1 MSQNIEYKITLDT
14 VDFLKQQKFALESFE
29 KNVDKHA
36 NKLGIKSSVVDKSGI
51 QQEAKAV
58 RTLSDGLGEL
68 VKTYAGVATA
78 RKVIGSGMRMES
90 ALAQMR
96 GGLHGRTMAELRE
109 LENVI
114 DEVAKKIPKTKEDI
128 TIAAGL
134 MAQAI
139 PGPIKNLEKHMLNVE
154 LSSAA
159 FNLNAVEATGQYLL
173 IQKTLEAS
181 ADQMQDIGDK
191 IAYGHMLNPTASF
204 GGVFDATS
212 GLLPTAKQEGIKSDD
227 ILALS
232 TILASSGIDSS
243 RIITGFRS
251 AINEF
256 GKSLFNND
264 KKSAVIFK
272 NVGLDKKA
280 LQELYKN
287 DKMAAMIKL
296 SQAVVSSDKY
306 KGRTSTALS
315 QTFGTYGASLF
326 AVLGSNISK
335 YNELQAGFNSGQHIG
350 STQHAS
356 NEKLGTLQSRTD
368 LLSNAFTSLNQQI
381 FDRLNPTLKLF
392 TDGLALAVNNI
403 ADFMK
408 PENRSDA
415 TNAAIDGATGML
427 TAAAV
432 LGTLKSAVGVVGRYV
447 PSALKVAPWLLSATP
462 QGMMVRAG
470 VAVATGVGM
479 AGYNYYNREKRS
491 EIGDD
496 GHNIQKM
503 VRPISE
509 KIAVDINVNDNRSNV
524 AVRRTNMTRTS
535 GYGI

>member
-1 MSQNIEYKITLDT
+1 MSQNLEYKITLDT

-29 KNVDKHA
+29 KNIDKHA
-36 NKLGIKSSVVDKSGI
+36 TKLGIKSSVVNKS
-51 QQEAKAV
+51 EVKEV
-58 RTLSDGLGEL
+58 KTLSDGLGQL

-78 RKVIGSGMRMES
+78 RKVVGSGMRMES

-159 FNLNAVEATGQYLL
+159 FNLNAVEATRQYLL

-204 GGVFDATS
+204 GTVFDATS
-212 GLLPTAKQEGIKSDD
+212 GLLPTAKQEGIKADD

-232 TILASSGIDSS
+232 TVLASSGVDYS

-272 NVGLDKKA
+272 DVGLDKKA

-287 DKMAAMIKL
+287 DKMAAILKL
-296 SQAVVSSDKY
+296 SQAVVDSDKY
-306 KGRTSTALS
+306 KGRALTALS
-315 QTFGTYGASLF
+315 QTLGTYGASLF
-326 AVLGSNISK
+326 TVVGSNMSK
-335 YNELQAGFNSGQHIG
+335 YNELQAGFTSGQHMG

-432 LGTLKSAVGVVGRYV
+432 LGTLKSAVGVVGRYA
-447 PSALKVAPWLLSATP
+447 PSVLKIAPWLLSATP
-462 QGMMVRAG
+462 QGMAVRAG
-470 VAVATGVGM
+470 VALVTGIGM

-503 VRPISE
+503 VRPVSE
-509 KIAVDINVNDNRSNV
+509 KIAVDINVNDSRSNV
-524 AVRRTNMTRTS
+524 AIRRGYVPRTS